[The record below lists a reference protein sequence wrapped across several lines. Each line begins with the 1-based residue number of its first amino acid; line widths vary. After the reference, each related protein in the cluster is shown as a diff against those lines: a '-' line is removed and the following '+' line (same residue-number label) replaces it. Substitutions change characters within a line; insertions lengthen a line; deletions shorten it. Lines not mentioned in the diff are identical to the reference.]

1 MRIVCAPDSFKE
13 SMTSVEA
20 AAAMERGIHR
30 VDPTI
35 RCELVPMA
43 DGGEGTT
50 EALVAALDGEWV
62 QAPCQDALGRPSS
75 GRFGYVQRSHL
86 AVIEVAEAAGLAQI
100 EPGERNP
107 WTATSRGV
115 GELILAALDRG
126 ATEFIIGLGGSA
138 TNDAGAGMLSAL
150 GARFLGQ
157 DGTPV
162 ADGADGL
169 AVLAVVDVSGLDPRL
184 GGVRFRIASD
194 VSNPLLGEHG
204 ASAVYGPQ
212 KGALAQ
218 DVPALD
224 AALERWA
231 DVVEP
236 AVGRSVREVPGA
248 GAAGGLGA
256 AFAAVLDG
264 TLESGVA
271 LVRDAVGLAGRIVG
285 ADWVFTGEGGIDR
298 QTASGKTP
306 WGVAEAARAAGVP
319 AVLFGGRVS
328 DDAYELIGEAVVAV
342 VPILRQVTDLP
353 TALHD
358 GPANLERAAATA
370 TRLLVA
376 GARAVPGTVAAP
388 QPARVSSGP
397 AGRILR

>member
-13 SMTSVEA
+13 SMTSVQAAEA
-20 AAAMERGIHR
+20 MARGIHR

-35 RCELVPMA
+35 QCDLVPMA

-62 QAPCQDALGRPSS
+62 EAACHDALGRPAT
-75 GRFGYVQRSHL
+75 GRFGYVAGRHL
-86 AVIEVAEAAGLAQI
+86 AIIEVAEAAGLAQVH
-100 EPGERNP
+100 PGERDP
-107 WTATSRGV
+107 WTATSFGV

-126 ATEFIIGLGGSA
+126 AVQFIIGLGGSA
-138 TNDAGAGMLSAL
+138 TNDAGAGMLTAL
-150 GARFLGQ
+150 GARFL
-157 DGTPV
+157 D
-162 ADGADGL
+162 ADGAPVAPGARGLTGL
-169 AVLAVVDVSGLDPRL
+169 ASVDLRGVDPRL
-184 GGVRFRIASD
+184 GRVSFRIASD

-212 KGALAQ
+212 KGATAE

-224 AALERWA
+224 AALARWA

-236 AVGRSVREVPGA
+236 AFARRVRDLPGA

-256 AFAAVLDG
+256 ALAAAADA
-264 TLESGVA
+264 TMESGVE
-271 LVRDAVGLAGRIVG
+271 LVRDAVGLQARIAG

-306 WGVAEAARAAGVP
+306 WGVAQAARAEGVP

-328 DDAYELIGEAVVAV
+328 DDAYELIGDAVVAV
-342 VPILRQVTDLP
+342 VPILRQVSDLP
-353 TALHD
+353 DALRE
-358 GPANLERAAATA
+358 GSSNLERAAATA
-370 TRLLVA
+370 TRLLTAPRPAERVA
-376 GARAVPGTVAAP
+376 TVTGDAV
-388 QPARVSSGP
+388 
-397 AGRILR
+397 LR